1 MSDNIT
7 DISQPEHVPNPP
19 VGKRTGGRAVGTPN
33 RSTFYKRHIF
43 DVCKKMGLD
52 PIESL
57 VRFVMNLDPATGEPY
72 SHQVLV
78 GKGENQ
84 TVETIVGYDP
94 AIRLGAAKELASFVA
109 PKRKAVEHSDGTKKR
124 TVFQVITEDQAQA
137 EEAQAEMA
145 KLQEE
150 KENNEENENETD
162 E

>member
-1 MSDNIT
+1 MAEDKVT
-7 DISQPEHVPNPP
+7 DISQPEHVPNEP
-19 VGKRTGGRAVGTPN
+19 VGKRYGGRKTGTPN

-78 GKGENQ
+78 GKGENAS
-84 TVETIVGYDP
+84 VETIVGYDP

-137 EEAQAEMA
+137 EEAQAEME

-150 KENNEENENETD
+150 KEDKETD
-162 E
+162 DENDE